1 MYYKFFKS
9 AQTKNV
15 YLNKELEVLNMCRYV
30 KGMAAG
36 MLVGAAIGMMM
47 MPQFDRRTK
56 RQIRKMG
63 KRAMNMAGDAY
74 GNMMNFRR

>member
-1 MYYKFFKS
+1 
-9 AQTKNV
+9 
-15 YLNKELEVLNMCRYV
+15 MCRYV